1 MRDDGVVYK
10 ILIGADAARFR
21 ADGGFAGSAL
31 DLRDG
36 YIHLS
41 TAAQLRQ
48 TLALH
53 YKGASGLT
61 VLGVAVR
68 ALPEAALRWEPS
80 RGGQLFPHLYAALPW
95 ASVVEEL
102 PVDVDADGVSTLPTG
117 FP

>member
-1 MRDDGVVYK
+1 MTDDRVVYK
-10 ILIGADAARFR
+10 ILSNEDAARFR
-21 ADGGFAGSAL
+21 ASGSFAGSPL

-41 TAAQLRQ
+41 TATQLRQ

-53 YKGASGLT
+53 YKGARDLA
-61 VLGVAVR
+61 VLAIDLAAVP
-68 ALPEAALRWEPS
+68 AEAVRWEPS

-102 PVDVDADGVSTLPTG
+102 RADVTEDGTSSLPAA